1 MVEKHAKIVEEIIS
15 VKIGRGLRIRLIKGK
30 GEAQGKNDTKS
41 KKSEKKLNT
50 DDKKTLNR
58 IVELFDGEIL
68 R

>member
-1 MVEKHAKIVEEIIS
+1 
-15 VKIGRGLRIRLIKGK
+15 LRIRLIKGK
-30 GEAQGKNDTKS
+30 GEAQDKNDTKG

>member
-15 VKIGRGLRIRLIKGK
+15 VKIGRGLRIRLIQGK
-30 GEAQGKNDTKS
+30 GDAQGTNDTKGE
-41 KKSEKKLNT
+41 SEKKLNT